1 MSPPTQD
8 QKTARMS
15 LPTQDQ
21 VTARMS
27 PPTQDQKTA
36 RISPPTQDQ
45 KTAECLPLPFMNALT
60 TLRFRMRR
68 CVLPHAEVTEQVVG
82 AKKVDLPLPPPE
94 VVVYAVQ
101 EEAAYHHPQ
110 LSRCCDAF
118 PPPSRCSDV
127 SSKPSGC
134 CCVISPRPRT
144 MLCALSP
151 TQVDELT
158 IIVQKGDQHAPPP
171 PEGHHPPQAVQV
183 SPSFPAGGDDICGG
197 QVLTHEQGGL
207 VMVSVF
213 LLSHILRRFFTSTI
227 AYLPYLSW
235 QTSPSCYFQRQE
247 HALPHDPAPH
257 SPAFPGPAHGKTHPG
272 RECLPHQTCPDE
284 SSAGGGVPVSGVT
297 VVWTVEEVML
307 GQSGGC

>member
-1 MSPPTQD
+1 
-8 QKTARMS
+8 
-15 LPTQDQ
+15 
-21 VTARMS
+21 
-27 PPTQDQKTA
+27 
-36 RISPPTQDQ
+36 
-45 KTAECLPLPFMNALT
+45 MNALT

-94 VVVYAVQ
+94 VVVHAVQ

-158 IIVQKGDQHAPPP
+158 VIVQKVDQHAHPP
-171 PEGHHPPQAVQV
+171 PEDGHAVEEALHHHPPHTVQV
-183 SPSFPAGGDDICGG
+183 SSSFPGGDDMCGG
-197 QVLTHEQGGL
+197 QVLTHEQEGL

-213 LLSHILRRFFTSTI
+213 LLSHILRRFLLQQLLPSHTYLGKPPPHATSRDKSMPCPTTLLLI
-227 AYLPYLSW
+227 PQPSLAMAMVRLIQDLSV
-235 QTSPSCYFQRQE
+235 SPTRRAQKRAVQVV
-247 HALPHDPAPH
+247 
-257 SPAFPGPAHGKTHPG
+257 
-272 RECLPHQTCPDE
+272 ECQ
-284 SSAGGGVPVSGVT
+284 SVVS
-297 VVWTVEEVML
+297 
-307 GQSGGC
+307 Q